1 MKKSLIFILAF
12 LLVMPTFLL
21 FAGSEEKG
29 GAETGV
35 IKYYTDNDES
45 ELDPLASA
53 ISKGTGLKLEPLR
66 LSSGEA
72 WARVEAEAP
81 NIGADMHFGWPLSFA
96 LMAKDK
102 GLLMKYKSSAWKDI
116 PDQYKDPDGYWY
128 GWSYWFACIAV
139 NTKLLK
145 EKGYDMPKSWKDL
158 LDPKWKGEIVMPN
171 PGTSG
176 TAFLTVSTI
185 MQLYGEDEGWDYLAK
200 LNKNVAQYTK
210 SGSAPGQLAAQGEY
224 IIGIT
229 WDQAV
234 QKRKDEGYP
243 VEMVIPEEGTGYV
256 LDIAVIY
263 KNTKNPKG
271 AKKFIDYIGTKE
283 FQEVVAQYR
292 SKVTYPGVEALV
304 KFNPKLIDYD
314 ARWAA
319 DNRDRIMSMWKE
331 KFSQ

>member
-1 MKKSLIFILAF
+1 MKKLLVVIFAF
-12 LLVMPTFLL
+12 L
-21 FAGSEEKG
+21 FATVAVGLMAGGEKEV
-29 GAETGV
+29 AETGV
-35 IKYYTDNDES
+35 IKYYTDNDEA

-53 ISKGTGLKLEPLR
+53 IAKGTGLKLEPLR

-81 NIGADMHFGWPLSFA
+81 NVGADLHFGWPLSFA
-96 LMAKDK
+96 LMAKAK
-102 GLLMKYKSSAWKDI
+102 GLLMQYDSPTWKNI
-116 PDQYKDPDGYWY
+116 PAQYKDPEGYWW
-128 GWSYWFACIAV
+128 GWSYWFACIGV
-139 NTKLLK
+139 NTKLLA
-145 EKGYDMPKSWKDL
+145 EKGYSMPRSWKDL

-176 TAFLTVSTI
+176 TAFLAVSTI
-185 MQLYGEDEGWDYLAK
+185 MQLYGETEGWKYLEA
-200 LNKNVAQYTK
+200 LHKNVAQYTK

-263 KNTKNPKG
+263 KNTKNPRG
-271 AKKFIDYIGTKE
+271 AKKFIDYIGTRE
-283 FQEVVAQYR
+283 FQQIVAKYR

-304 KFNPKLIDYD
+304 KFDPKLIDYD
-314 ARWAA
+314 AFWAA
-319 DNRDRIMSMWKE
+319 ENRDRIMGTWRE
-331 KFSQ
+331 KFGQ

>member
-1 MKKSLIFILAF
+1 MKKLFFISMALLIIVPVA
-12 LLVMPTFLL
+12 V
-21 FAGSEEKG
+21 FATGEKEEV
-29 GAETGV
+29 EDSGV

-53 ISKGTGLKLEPLR
+53 ISEGTGVKLEPLR

-72 WARVEAEAP
+72 WARVDAEAP

-96 LMAKDK
+96 LMAKAK
-102 GLLMKYKSSAWKDI
+102 GLLMPYKSTAWEDI
-116 PDQYKDPDGYWY
+116 PDQYKDPEGYWY
-128 GWSYWFACIAV
+128 GWSYWFACIGV
-139 NTKLLK
+139 NTKLLA
-145 EKGYDMPKSWKDL
+145 EKGYEMPRSWKDL

-185 MQLYGEDEGWDYLAK
+185 MQLYGEDEGWDYLQK
-200 LNKNVAQYTK
+200 LNENVAQYTK

-229 WDQAV
+229 WDQSV

-243 VEMVIPEEGTGYV
+243 IEMVIPEEGTGYV

-263 KNTKNPKG
+263 KNTENSVS
-271 AKKFIDYIGTKE
+271 AKKFIDYIGSRS
-283 FQEVVAQYR
+283 FQEVVSQYR
-292 SKVTYPGVEALV
+292 SKVTYPGVESLV
-304 KFNPKLIDYD
+304 KFDPKLIDYD
-314 ARWAA
+314 AQWAA
-319 DNRDRIMSMWKE
+319 ENRERIMSTWKE
-331 KFSQ
+331 KFAQ

>member
-1 MKKSLIFILAF
+1 MKQKLMFVLAALLIL
-12 LLVMPTFLL
+12 PTIFMY
-21 FAGSEEKG
+21 AGKEAQ
-29 GAETGV
+29 AETGV

-53 ISKGTGLKLEPLR
+53 IVKGTGLKLEPLR
-66 LSSGEA
+66 MSSGEA

-81 NIGADMHFGWPLSFA
+81 RIGADIHFGWPLSFA
-96 LMAKDK
+96 LMAKEK
-102 GLLMKYKSSAWKDI
+102 GLLMKYKSPAWRNI

-139 NTKLLK
+139 NTKLLE
-145 EKGYDMPKSWKDL
+145 EKGYAKPRSWKDL

-185 MQLYGEDEGWDYLAK
+185 MQLYGEEEGWNYLEK
-200 LNKNVAQYTK
+200 LHRNVAQYTK
-210 SGSAPGQLAAQGEY
+210 SGSAPGQLTAQGEY
-224 IIGIT
+224 MIGIT

-234 QKRKDEGYP
+234 EKRKNEGYP
-243 VEMVIPEEGTGYV
+243 IEMIIPAEGTGYV

-263 KNTKNPKG
+263 KNTENPAA
-271 AKKFIDYIGTKE
+271 AKKFIDYIGSKD
-283 FQEVVAQYR
+283 FQKVVAQYR
-292 SKVTYPGVEALV
+292 SKVTYPGVESLV
-304 KFNPKLIDYD
+304 KFDPKLIDYD

-319 DNRDRIMSMWKE
+319 ENRKRIMSNWKS
-331 KFSQ
+331 KFAQ

>member
-1 MKKSLIFILAF
+1 MKKFNFFILALF
-12 LLVMPTFLL
+12 LILPAFLTY
-21 FAGSEEKG
+21 AETEEKVDS
-29 GAETGV
+29 GV
-35 IKYYTDNDES
+35 VKYYTDNDES
-45 ELDPLASA
+45 ELDPFASE
-53 ISKGTGLKLEPLR
+53 IVKGTGLKLEPLR
-66 LSSGEA
+66 MSSGEA
-72 WARVEAEAP
+72 WARVDAEAP

-96 LMAKDK
+96 LMAKEK
-102 GLLMKYKSSAWKDI
+102 GLLMKYKSPAWKDI
-116 PDQYKDPDGYWY
+116 PDEYKDPDGYWY

-145 EKGYDMPKSWKDL
+145 EKGYDMPRSWKDL
-158 LDPKWKGEIVMPN
+158 LDPKWEGEIVMPN

-185 MQLYGEDEGWDYLAK
+185 MQLFGEEEGWKYLEA

-234 QKRKDEGYP
+234 EKRKNEGYP

-263 KNTKNPKG
+263 KNSENPES
-271 AKKFIDYIGTKE
+271 AKKFIDYIGSRE
-283 FQEVVAQYR
+283 FQELVSQYR
-292 SKVTYPGVEALV
+292 SKVTYPGVESLV
-304 KFNPKLIDYD
+304 KFDPKLIDYD
-314 ARWAA
+314 AKWAA
-319 DNRDRIMSMWKE
+319 ENRNRIMSTWKE
-331 KFSQ
+331 RFAQ

>member
-1 MKKSLIFILAF
+1 MKKLFFVSLA
-12 LLVMPTFLL
+12 LLIVVPVAV
-21 FAGSEEKG
+21 FATSEKVEV
-29 GAETGV
+29 ADSGV

-45 ELDPLASA
+45 ELDPFASA
-53 ISKGTGLKLEPLR
+53 ISNGTGVKLEPLR

-72 WARVEAEAP
+72 WARVDAEAP

-96 LMAKDK
+96 LMAKAK
-102 GLLMKYKSSAWKDI
+102 GLLMPYKSPAWKDM
-116 PDQYKDPDGYWY
+116 PDQYKDPEGYWY
-128 GWSYWFACIAV
+128 GWSYWFACIGV
-139 NTKLLK
+139 NTKLLA
-145 EKGYDMPKSWKDL
+145 EKGYEMPRSWKDL

-185 MQLYGEDEGWDYLAK
+185 MQLYGEDEGWNYLEK
-200 LNKNVAQYTK
+200 LNANVAQYTK

-243 VEMVIPEEGTGYV
+243 IEMVIPEEGTGYV

-263 KNTKNPKG
+263 KNTENSVS
-271 AKKFIDYIGTKE
+271 AKKFIDYIGSKP
-283 FQEVVAQYR
+283 FQEEVSRYR
-292 SKVTYPGVEALV
+292 SKVTYPGVESLV
-304 KFNPKLIDYD
+304 KFDPKLIDYD
-314 ARWAA
+314 AQWAA
-319 DNRDRIMSMWKE
+319 ENRERIMSSWKE
-331 KFSQ
+331 RFAQ

>member
-1 MKKSLIFILAF
+1 MKKFNLFILALLLIFPAF
-12 LLVMPTFLL
+12 LTY
-21 FAGSEEKG
+21 AETEEKVDS
-29 GAETGV
+29 GV
-35 IKYYTDNDES
+35 VKYYTDNDES
-45 ELDPLASA
+45 ELDPFASE
-53 ISKGTGLKLEPLR
+53 IVKGTGLKLEPLR
-66 LSSGEA
+66 MSSGEA
-72 WARVEAEAP
+72 WARVDAEAP
-81 NIGADMHFGWPLSFA
+81 NISADMHFGWPLSFA

-102 GLLMKYKSSAWKDI
+102 GLLLKYKSPAWKDI
-116 PDQYKDPDGYWY
+116 PDEYKDPDGYWY

-145 EKGYDMPKSWKDL
+145 EKGYDMPRSWKDL

-185 MQLYGEDEGWDYLAK
+185 MQLFGEVEGWKYLEA

-234 QKRKDEGYP
+234 EKRKNEGYP

-263 KNTKNPKG
+263 KNTENPES
-271 AKKFIDYIGTKE
+271 AKKFIDYIGSRE
-283 FQEVVAQYR
+283 FQELVAQYR
-292 SKVTYPGVEALV
+292 SKVTYPGVESLV
-304 KFNPKLIDYD
+304 KFDPKLIDYD
-314 ARWAA
+314 AKWAA
-319 DNRDRIMSMWKE
+319 DNRNRIMSTWKE
-331 KFSQ
+331 LFAQ

>member
-1 MKKSLIFILAF
+1 MKRHFILILTI
-12 LLVMPTFLL
+12 LLIIPAILITAVGEKEEV
-21 FAGSEEKG
+21 AG
-29 GAETGV
+29 GV
-35 IKYYTDNDES
+35 VKYYSDNDES
-45 ELDPLASA
+45 ELDPLANNIVA
-53 ISKGTGLKLEPLR
+53 GTGLQLEPLR

-72 WARVEAEAP
+72 WARVAAEAP

-96 LMAKDK
+96 LMAKEK
-102 GLLMKYKSSAWKDI
+102 GLLMQYKSPGWKNI
-116 PDQYKDPDGYWY
+116 SEEYKDPEGYWY

-139 NTKLLK
+139 NTKLLN
-145 EKGYDMPKSWKDL
+145 EKGYDMPKSWQDL

-185 MQLYGEDEGWDYLAK
+185 MQLYGEEAGWDYLVK
-200 LNKNVAQYTK
+200 LDANVDQYTK
-210 SGSAPGQLAAQGEY
+210 SGSAPGQLVGQGEY

-243 VEMVIPEEGTGYV
+243 IELVIPEEGTGYV
-256 LDIAVIY
+256 LDVGVIY
-263 KNTKNPKG
+263 KNAKNPEG
-271 AKKFIDYIGTKE
+271 AKKFIDYIGSKE
-283 FQEVVAQYR
+283 FHEEVAKYR

-314 ARWAA
+314 ASWAA
-319 DNRDRIMSMWKE
+319 ENRERIMGDWKA
-331 KFSQ
+331 KFAK

>member
-1 MKKSLIFILAF
+1 MKKLFVILIA
-12 LLVMPTFLL
+12 LL
-21 FAGSEEKG
+21 FSAVAMNLMAGGEKE
-29 GAETGV
+29 AVDTGI

-53 ISKGTGLKLEPLR
+53 IAKGTGLKLEPLR

-72 WARVEAEAP
+72 WARVDAESP
-81 NIGADMHFGWPLSFA
+81 NVMADMHFGWPLSFA
-96 LMAKDK
+96 LMAKER
-102 GLLMKYKSSAWKDI
+102 GLLMKYESPAWKNM
-116 PDQYKDPDGYWY
+116 PAEYRDPEGYWY
-128 GWSYWFACIAV
+128 GWSYWFACIGV
-139 NTKLLK
+139 NTKLLA
-145 EKGYDMPKSWKDL
+145 EKGFDMPRSWKDL

-185 MQLYGEDEGWDYLAK
+185 MQLYGEEEGWRYLEK
-200 LNKNVAQYTK
+200 LHPNVAQYTK

-243 VEMVIPEEGTGYV
+243 IELVIPEEGTGYV

-263 KNTKNPKG
+263 KNSKNPAS
-271 AKKFIDYIGTKE
+271 AKKFIDYVGSRE
-283 FQEVVAQYR
+283 FQTVVAQYR
-292 SKVTYPGVEALV
+292 SKVTFPGVEALV
-304 KFNPKLIDYD
+304 KFEPKLIDYD
-314 ARWAA
+314 AQWAA
-319 DNRDRIMSMWKE
+319 ENRDRIMNTWRE
-331 KFSQ
+331 KFGQ

>member
-1 MKKSLIFILAF
+1 MKRSLVFILAF
-12 LLVMPTFLL
+12 FLVMPTFLL
-21 FAGSEEKG
+21 FAGGAQKG
-29 GAETGV
+29 AGEAGV

-45 ELDPLASA
+45 ELDPFASA
-53 ISKGTGLKLEPLR
+53 ISKGTELKLEPLR

-72 WARVEAEAP
+72 WARVDAEAP
-81 NIGADMHFGWPLSFA
+81 NISADMHFGWPLSFA

-139 NTKLLK
+139 NTKLLA

-210 SGSAPGQLAAQGEY
+210 SGSAPGQLVAQGEY
-224 IIGIT
+224 MLGIT

-263 KNTKNPKG
+263 KNTKNPKD
-271 AKKFIDYIGTKE
+271 AKKFIDYIGTRE

-304 KFNPKLIDYD
+304 KFDPKLIHYD

-319 DNRDRIMSMWKE
+319 DNRNRIMGLWKE
-331 KFSQ
+331 KFAQ